1 MRIKERFE
9 QLGKRKQIAYMPYL
23 CLGDPDQ
30 ETSIRF
36 ARELCNTADLLEVG
50 FPFSDPIAD
59 GPTLHMA
66 ATRALKAGATT
77 GRCFQLIKEIRR
89 HTQIPIIAMVYYNL
103 VFAQGIP
110 EFLKKLS
117 SSGANGIIVPDLPI
131 QDAGELRCI
140 AEDEGIDT
148 IFIATPSTRPERL
161 KEILRATRGFLYLL
175 ASEGTTGAREN
186 FDVRIVETIKTIKSI
201 SNIPIAAGFGISN
214 GAQAANLRNAGVD
227 GIIIGSRIADI
238 YASQLPDKEKAI
250 KGIAEFSREMKRAIT
265 GVL

>member
-9 QLGKRKQIAYMPYL
+9 QLRKREQMAYMPYL

-59 GPTLHMA
+59 GPTLQIA

-77 GRCFQLIKEIRR
+77 DKCFQLIKEIRR
-89 HTQIPIIAMVYYNL
+89 HTQIPIIAMAYYNL
-103 VFAQGIP
+103 VFAQGMQ

-117 SSGANGIIVPDLPI
+117 SSGADGIIVPDLPVE
-131 QDAGELRCI
+131 DAGELKRI
-140 AEDEGIDT
+140 AEAEGIDT
-148 IFIATPSTRPERL
+148 IFIATPGTKPERL
-161 KEILRATRGFLYLL
+161 KEILVATTGFLYLL

-186 FDVRIVETIKTIKSI
+186 FDERIVETIKTIKSI
-201 SNIPIAAGFGISN
+201 SDIPIAAGFGISN
-214 GAQAANLRNAGVD
+214 QAQAANLRNAGVD

-238 YASQLPDKEKAI
+238 YSSQLPDKKRAI
-250 KGIAEFSREMKRAIT
+250 QGIGEFSRELFESLK
-265 GVL
+265 